1 MSKHLFEKES
11 PILNFGPK
19 AHIKP
24 NQKAYL
30 LWPAYAYQVVAPEV
44 KLRQLNVLQKAV
56 LGMCH
61 AGVTVDKKIGDYLN
75 IHADLVAFIA
85 QELQGQ
91 GLLDTNFWLTQP
103 GMTVLKEETIESYNM
118 TVGYVFQDPWT
129 GKCWQRFFQQLKYA
143 DLEFKTEGAFPM
155 LKMGGTVA
163 KPWLEY
169 AHMVFPN
176 QKAVVAMP
184 THKDILNVTRFHHR
198 DMPKIGIFSEWEID
212 DEYEGEFE
220 QQATHLNRIA
230 LIEAQAVFLTTYL
243 YIDESEINYG
253 WYVCDPFGA
262 GESLLLRQS
271 IEKRMIELQPLRRF
285 VNQFTGENYDK
296 QVEHNQELKQYLREE
311 AQGNVEQRLT
321 LDVHKYPFCNAL
333 IYMEMA
339 HLQTDLQTDS
349 SKKYCATDLY
359 CQAMNAARHALE
371 ALFQKLIS
379 ENQDK
384 QLWHKIQSSAGEN
397 GSNLGYKPQ
406 YLYQDAATK
415 VIGFKS
421 PIPKRFINV
430 TLGKIKSA
438 IEYHD
443 AHNLPSM
450 VTATILAAQY
460 DSAHPLRQAAQQS
473 CTFLMGI
480 ETIISATGDANHAG
494 NANKRFLLAELKT
507 NIDTVYHIISMLC
520 PN

>member
-1 MSKHLFEKES
+1 MSKHLFDKES

-19 AHIKP
+19 APIKP

-30 LWPAYAYQVVAPEV
+30 LWPAYAYRVVAPEV

-61 AGVTVDKKIGDYLN
+61 AGATVDKEIGEYLN

-91 GLLDTNFWLTQP
+91 GLLDTNNWLTQP

-118 TVGYVFQDPWT
+118 TVGYIFQDPWT
-129 GKCWQRFFQQLKYA
+129 GKCWPRFSQQLKYA
-143 DLEFKTEGAFPM
+143 ELEFNTEGAFPM

-169 AHMVFPN
+169 AQMVFPN
-176 QKAVVAMP
+176 QNAVVAMP
-184 THKDILNVTRFHHR
+184 THKDILNVTGFHHR
-198 DMPKIGIFSEWEID
+198 DRPKIWETDD
-212 DEYEGEFE
+212 DEAFE
-220 QQATHLNRIA
+220 QQATYLNRVS
-230 LIEAQAVFLTTYL
+230 LIEDEIQAVFLTTYL

-262 GESLLLRQS
+262 GESPLLRQS
-271 IEKRMIELQPLRRF
+271 IEKRMIESQPLRRF
-285 VNQFTGENYDK
+285 VNHFTGENYDK
-296 QVEHNQELKQYLREE
+296 QVEHNQELRQYLREE

-321 LDVHKYPFCNAL
+321 ITVHKYPFCDAL
-333 IYMEMA
+333 IDMEMA
-339 HLQTDLQTDS
+339 FLQTDLQTDS
-349 SKKYCATDLY
+349 AKKYCATDLY
-359 CQAMNAARHALE
+359 HQAMNAARHALE

-384 QLWHKIQSSAGEN
+384 QLWQKIQSSAGEN
-397 GSNLGYKPQ
+397 GSNFGYKPQ
-406 YLYQDAATK
+406 YLYQDATK
-415 VIGFKS
+415 VIGFQP
-421 PIPKRFINV
+421 PIPMRFINV

-438 IEYHD
+438 IECHD
-443 AHNLPSM
+443 AHNLAPM
-450 VTATILAAQY
+450 VIATILAAQY
-460 DSAHPLRQAAQQS
+460 DSAHPLRSAAQQAP
-473 CTFLMGI
+473 TLLVDI
-480 ETIISATGDANHAG
+480 ETVISAGGDANHAG
-494 NANKRFLLAELKT
+494 NGNKRFLLADLKT
-507 NIDTVYHIISMLC
+507 NIDMVYHIISMLC